1 MLTFLRRRLFQGL
14 ISILIVLSIAFV
26 VLNLSGDP
34 IRMMLPPTASQEDVE
49 AMRKSYG
56 FDQPLIYRYF
66 TFLNQIAHLDFGKSV
81 QTRRPALSMVLAR
94 LPATILLSFSAL
106 FLAALFG
113 IPLGILAA
121 VKRGK
126 IVDTLAVLL
135 SMVGQSTPV
144 FWIALI
150 LIYLFGVIFP
160 VLPPSGY
167 GTAEHLILPA
177 TSLSLF
183 LLAGI
188 TRVTRTSLLEV
199 LNMPF
204 ITTARS
210 KGLKEHVV
218 ILKHAFLNAV
228 IPVVTQLAL
237 QMRFVIGGSVVVEA
251 IFGWPGLGQLLAQA
265 AFARDYPVVITS
277 TFFISLF
284 IILLNIALDCFY
296 SAINPRIKLW
306 E

>member
-1 MLTFLRRRLFQGL
+1 LYHLNISVTSFVAILRNHSMLTFLRRRLFQGL

-150 LIYLFGVIFP
+150 L
-160 VLPPSGY
+160 
-167 GTAEHLILPA
+167 
-177 TSLSLF
+177 
-183 LLAGI
+183 
-188 TRVTRTSLLEV
+188 
-199 LNMPF
+199 
-204 ITTARS
+204 
-210 KGLKEHVV
+210 
-218 ILKHAFLNAV
+218 
-228 IPVVTQLAL
+228 
-237 QMRFVIGGSVVVEA
+237 
-251 IFGWPGLGQLLAQA
+251 
-265 AFARDYPVVITS
+265 
-277 TFFISLF
+277 
-284 IILLNIALDCFY
+284 
-296 SAINPRIKLW
+296 
-306 E
+306 